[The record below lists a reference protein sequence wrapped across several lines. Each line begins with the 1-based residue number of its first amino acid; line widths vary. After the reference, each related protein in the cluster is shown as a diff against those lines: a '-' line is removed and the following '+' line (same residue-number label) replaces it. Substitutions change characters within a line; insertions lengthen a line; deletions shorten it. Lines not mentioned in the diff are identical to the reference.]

1 MKKKIVIVG
10 SGTAGAVSALLIKS
24 FFPIYDVTVIS
35 SSVIGIVGV
44 GEGSTE
50 HWKQFTNLCDINTED
65 MIVNTDATHKYGILF
80 ENWNKSIPKYFHSV
94 AGTPIEKGSFMANY
108 AFALANDMLLTP
120 AFSWLGMTEDRIIK
134 KELPHRSTNQ
144 YHFDTFKLN
153 KYLLSLISDRGI
165 KHIDDEVSSV
175 NRNTETG
182 FIESVNLINTKQTIC
197 GDFFIDASG
206 FQRILMKQLE
216 NSDFVP
222 YKKYLPCDSAIA
234 FPTESDPSGRIRPY
248 TRAIALDNGWMW
260 EIPTQS
266 RRGNGYVFNSDFCT
280 VDEAIKEVSIAHG
293 MEITPAR
300 SFKFDAGY
308 YKECWQYNCVA
319 IGLSSGFVEPLEAT
333 SISTAIQQTKLLCS
347 YLPTFKYGNNAS
359 IKHFNKVFAEMMDNI
374 LTMISLHYVSDRDDT
389 DMWRAQLTAER
400 PERLKELL
408 ELWGERSP
416 ERIDVLPNP
425 TNLFQIEHFWHVAQG
440 QGVLNKNAAI
450 NQLDDYNSWYNMSKA
465 IAEVKAQ
472 IHADESID
480 HAESLREL
488 RESYGI

>member
-1 MKKKIVIVG
+1 
-10 SGTAGAVSALLIKS
+10 
-24 FFPIYDVTVIS
+24 
-35 SSVIGIVGV
+35 VIGIVGV

-266 RRGNGYVFNSDFCT
+266 RRGNGYVF
-280 VDEAIKEVSIAHG
+280 K
-293 MEITPAR
+293 
-300 SFKFDAGY
+300 
-308 YKECWQYNCVA
+308 
-319 IGLSSGFVEPLEAT
+319 
-333 SISTAIQQTKLLCS
+333 KL
-347 YLPTFKYGNNAS
+347 
-359 IKHFNKVFAEMMDNI
+359 
-374 LTMISLHYVSDRDDT
+374 
-389 DMWRAQLTAER
+389 
-400 PERLKELL
+400 RLKRL
-408 ELWGERSP
+408 
-416 ERIDVLPNP
+416 I
-425 TNLFQIEHFWHVAQG
+425 NLKRY
-440 QGVLNKNAAI
+440 LK
-450 NQLDDYNSWYNMSKA
+450 
-465 IAEVKAQ
+465 
-472 IHADESID
+472 
-480 HAESLREL
+480 R
-488 RESYGI
+488 

>member
-1 MKKKIVIVG
+1 MQKKIVVVG
-10 SGTAGAVSALLIKS
+10 SGTAGGVSALLIKS
-24 FFPIYDVTVIS
+24 MFPSYDVTVIS
-35 SSVIGIVGV
+35 SSSIGIIGV

-50 HWKQFTNLCDINTED
+50 HWKQFTDFCDINTEE

-94 AGTPIEKGSFMANY
+94 AGRPVERGTFMANY
-108 AFALANDMLLTP
+108 SFALANDMLLTP
-120 AFSWLGMTEDRIIK
+120 TFSWLGMTEDKIIK
-134 KELPHRSTNQ
+134 KEFPHRSTNQ

-153 KYLLSLISDRGI
+153 KYLMSLICKKGI
-165 KHIDDEVSSV
+165 KHIDDEVGII
-175 NRNTETG
+175 NRNLETG
-182 FIESVNLINTKQTIC
+182 FIESISLINSDQIIY

-206 FQRILMKQLE
+206 FQRVLMKQMD
-216 NSDFVP
+216 NNDFVP

-280 VDEAIKEVSIAHG
+280 VDDAIKEVSIAHG
-293 MEITPAR
+293 KEITPAKA
-300 SFKFDAGY
+300 FKFNAGY
-308 YKECWQYNCVA
+308 YKECWKYNCVT

-333 SISTAIQQTKLLCS
+333 SISTAIQQTRLLCS

-359 IKHFNKVFAEMMDNI
+359 IKQFNKLFAEMMENI

-389 DMWRAQLTAER
+389 DMWRAQVTAEK
-400 PERLKELL
+400 PEKLQELL
-408 ELWGERSP
+408 DIWKERTP
-416 ERIDVLPNP
+416 ERIDVPSNP
-425 TNLFQIEHFWHVAQG
+425 MNLFQIEHLWHVAQG
-440 QGVLNKNAAI
+440 QGVLNKNAAMT
-450 NQLDDYNSWYNMSKA
+450 QLDDYNSWYNMSKA
-465 IAEVKAQ
+465 IAEIKAQ
-472 IHADESID
+472 VYADESID

-488 RESYGI
+488 KRSYGL